1 MNNLLERFIKRNN
14 KKRGINITVATI
26 VMFLL
31 SCTGI
36 YAATIIDKNEKKNI
50 LHVGIDKNGK
60 NAYEL
65 GGSVNAID
73 GDKLIINGRLEAGN
87 NTQSLEIKSEAN
99 NITVENNGFID
110 GVTIGRDYD
119 SIKTNATFINNGII
133 TNEGNALVIYSNKA
147 NVSNYG
153 IIKAGQNESN
163 QTYNGVVLANGAT
176 TKNFNNYGIVIDGDG
191 KISSVGAS
199 NQQVTMDN
207 GITYTVKNAVDS
219 SSGTAQAIKMN
230 GNLYENYI
238 FNGIDTTISVSEG
251 ENKISNSII
260 NVVATKELED
270 SEYKNNGIEI
280 SSGAEL
286 GLGSTIV
293 NGNIAING
301 GTLTLTDANN
311 KINGNVSG
319 TTNNDTIKL
328 GYKVDSNTNYTNLNT
343 ILKDSGVDT
352 LKFSDNENIVNV
364 TEIKKSRFNGNYI
377 GGSEA
382 DTFIVDGANYT
393 IDGGAGTDTLKL
405 TKEYT
410 GAVSD
415 FSGVTNIETLQLG
428 DGSNTLDISK
438 INGKFTT
445 IKGGEFVNGGS
456 GKNTIKTSTDIGET
470 LTLVGGKGLS
480 VNNILV
486 LDNSK
491 NSIKFDGKLDTS
503 GGDWNIQVN
512 NLKGINSV
520 TLNKEN
526 LNGKAKSLELLTNIS
541 GKTDTKNFV
550 DLLNASGITYAIL
563 LNNNT
568 SNYKDNLVFN
578 GTTLNNKT
586 IFAINYNDSVTMQ
599 GKISGQYAFKPLGT
613 FTPTVKVDSSTIFE
627 QNSKVT
633 SVDYNGKESGVN
645 FQVTEG
651 ALNLGKLTYKG
662 DKLVYEGT
670 NPFVD
675 GYKYTINGNVQLG
688 FVGLTNLKSGQK
700 FNIDQRNDN
709 IKVNGSISMPSFLKY
724 QDGAFVVKSWD
735 EMNPYG
741 NSNNFLETTYNN
753 MLSKYG
759 QTGSEAITGALNTW
773 SKDALVGYIST
784 GGINQYDFTL
794 DGKTYQ
800 NTLLTGSNSN
810 ISKEFKITGSSGS
823 ITFQN
828 IATSKGLTLAT
839 TGGTVNLT
847 DGVSIGG
854 DINFGESS
862 NVNLN
867 VNAYYAGG
875 TASTIKNILGNGND
889 SNIKLTH
896 VNITGDSSNGKIDL
910 GAGTDTLTLN
920 NVGVNSITGSGK
932 NTLELN
938 QGSNVG
944 TISLS
949 KDKAAKISLMALDVD
964 SSIDNNITVNDGATV
979 GTIDLS
985 SAGNSLVTLN
995 SGKITNVKFGSGNDM
1010 LTYNGGNISSVDF
1023 GAGDNVLNVRADLDL
1038 SNTKISVA
1046 EGGTLRNTLNVGK
1059 LSSRSTSSEDSV
1071 TIGGNFS
1078 AFNEVNIQGT
1088 TKLNSNL
1095 VLSNGTS
1102 VNFNGNTVIAGLN
1115 TANGVTTTVLDGTKV
1130 IGSNGTL
1137 LLDTSSVGLNTN
1149 ISFANIEG
1157 METLAGVESNY
1168 VGYSLVKDSNGNY
1181 VVEINKDL
1189 VSGEDSDIIQ
1199 AILGTAGLPNE
1210 LTGSYEEQI
1219 KILNVLKEDT
1229 KYSTPYAYSNI
1240 VSRKTAE
1247 MVNNAVMNFDLKA
1260 DKNQWLAYGSILG
1273 SGKEIKDYYTGATGV
1288 GSNIDTD
1295 IQGAYVQA
1303 EYGYTD
1309 NTALGFVVAGNKT
1322 DSDIGKG
1329 SLKGNGAYLGAYVK
1343 HNVKENI
1350 QVIGGIAY
1358 QNNSYESDRVVGDSQ
1373 KEFRHAKDYSDNT
1386 ITGYI
1391 SGKYEYKFSDSLVLE
1406 PNTRL
1411 NITHV
1416 SQDSISENK
1425 NETLNIETN
1434 KKSFTTVS
1442 GETGVD
1448 LVKKI
1453 TTEKGTVKLKAG
1465 TSLGYLLSGADGKKV
1480 TATMGDAAFDIV
1492 TPDQDKTSVKF
1503 KVGAQYE
1510 KESGVLYNI
1519 EGSYIT
1525 SSKEKEWVVGAGIG
1539 YRF

>member
-36 YAATIIDKNEKKNI
+36 YAATIIDKNEKEYI
-50 LHVGIDKNGK
+50 LHVGENGD
-60 NAYEL
+60 NSYRW
-65 GGSVNAID
+65 GGSKYLYTID
-73 GDKLIINGRLEAGN
+73 QNKLIINGRLEAGN
-87 NTQSLEIKSEAN
+87 NTQSLEISSNAKD
-99 NITVENNGFID
+99 ITVENNGFID
-110 GVTIGRDYD
+110 GVTIGRENDQA
-119 SIKTNATFINNGII
+119 KTNATFINNGII

-176 TKNFNNYGIVIDGDG
+176 EGNFNNYGIVIDGDG

-219 SSGTAQAIKMN
+219 SSGTAQAITMN
-230 GNLYENYI
+230 GTDGNKDFDKYI
-238 FNGIDTTISVSEG
+238 LNGLDETIKVTTTGNTV
-251 ENKISNSII
+251 SNSVVNSLDNAI
-260 NVVATKELED
+260 NIT
-270 SEYKNNGIEI
+270 
-280 SSGAEL
+280 SGAEL
-286 GLGSTIV
+286 GLTSTTV

-301 GTLTLTDANN
+301 GTLILTDDKNVFNGTVKGSNN
-311 KINGNVSG
+311 ASLKV
-319 TTNNDTIKL
+319 
-328 GYKVDSNTNYTNLNT
+328 GYKVDENTDYKNINT
-343 ILKDSGVDT
+343 MLKDSGIDN
-352 LKFSDNENIVNV
+352 LKFSND
-364 TEIKKSRFNGNYI
+364 GN
-377 GGSEA
+377 
-382 DTFIVDGANYT
+382 T
-393 IDGGAGTDTLKL
+393 IDTTKISFAGKFEGGTGDDNFKVSSASAKNIKIDAKEGKNTLTL
-405 TKEYT
+405 TEAYVGKT
-410 GAVSD
+410 SD
-415 FSGVTNIETLQLG
+415 FSGISNIETLQLG
-428 DGSNTLDISK
+428 NGNNELTIEN
-438 INGKFTT
+438 INGFST
-445 IKGGEFVNGGS
+445 IKGGGYGSSGS
-456 GKNTIKTSTDIGET
+456 GSNTIKTSIDVNDT
-470 LTLVGGKGLS
+470 LTLIGGKDSS
-480 VNNILV
+480 VKNILV
-486 LDNSK
+486 LDNSNNK
-491 NSIKFDGKLDTS
+491 IEFNGKLDTS
-503 GGDWNIQVN
+503 GGNWNIQVN
-512 NLKGINSV
+512 NLKGTNSV

-526 LNGKAKSLELLTNIS
+526 LNGKATSLELLTNIS
-541 GKTDTKNFV
+541 EKTETKNLV

-563 LNNNT
+563 LNNT
-568 SNYKDNLVFN
+568 SNYKDNLVFD

-599 GKISGQYAFKPLGT
+599 GKISGQYAFRPLGT
-613 FTPTVKVDSSTIFE
+613 FTPTINLSSGTTFAE
-627 QNSKVT
+627 GSKVT
-633 SVDYNGKESGVN
+633 SVDYNGKEGGVN
-645 FQVTEG
+645 FKVTGE
-651 ALNLGKLTYKG
+651 ALNLGSLKYENGKL
-662 DKLVYEGT
+662 DYEGA

-675 GYKYTINGNVQLG
+675 GYKYTINGNIQLG

-700 FNIDQRNDN
+700 FILNQRNDN

-724 QDGAFVVKSWD
+724 QDGAFVVKTWSD
-735 EMNPYG
+735 MNPYG

-773 SKDALVGYIST
+773 SKDALVNYIT
-784 GGINQYDFTL
+784 NGGITQYDFTL

-800 NTLLTGSNSN
+800 NTLLTGDNSN
-810 ISKEFKITGSSGS
+810 ISKDFKITGSSGS

-949 KDKAAKISLMALDVD
+949 KDSTSAISLMLLDVD

-985 SAGNSLVTLN
+985 SAGNSSVTLN

-1046 EGGTLRNTLNVGK
+1046 EGGTVRNTLNVGK
-1059 LSSRSTSSEDSV
+1059 ISVRSTTVKDYLTLSGD
-1071 TIGGNFS
+1071 FS
-1078 AFNEVNIQGT
+1078 AFSNI
-1088 TKLNSNL
+1088 
-1095 VLSNGTS
+1095 
-1102 VNFNGNTVIAGLN
+1102 
-1115 TANGVTTTVLDGTKV
+1115 
-1130 IGSNGTL
+1130 
-1137 LLDTSSVGLNTN
+1137 
-1149 ISFANIEG
+1149 NIEG
-1157 METLAGVESNY
+1157 ATKLESSSKLAEGTNINLGSNTLIAGINIENGTAKTVLSGANLEAGENSK
-1168 VGYSLVKDSNGNY
+1168 LIIDTMKADSNTTISLDGITGIENVSKVDTNTIAHIIKENADGTY
-1181 VVEINKDL
+1181 SVEANKNL
-1189 VSGEDSDIIQ
+1189 ISGEGNNLANGIISSDNGEGLFGDITDKEAQ
-1199 AILGTAGLPNE
+1199 AQL
-1210 LTGSYEEQI
+1210 LTDI
-1219 KILNVLKEDT
+1219 T
-1229 KYSTPYAYSNI
+1229 KDMMYSSPYAYSSI

-1247 MVNNAVMNFDLKA
+1247 MINNAVMNFDLKA
-1260 DKNQWLAYGSILG
+1260 DKNQWLAYGSLLG
-1273 SGKEIKDYYTGATGV
+1273 SGKEIQDYYSGV
-1288 GSNIDTD
+1288 NNTTSNINTD
-1295 IQGAYVQA
+1295 IYGAYVQA

-1309 NTALGFVVAGNKT
+1309 NTALGFVVGANKS
-1322 DSDIGKG
+1322 DSDIAKSSLDGKG
-1329 SLKGNGAYLGAYVK
+1329 MYLGGYVK
-1343 HNVKENI
+1343 HNYSDNLQI
-1350 QVIGGIAY
+1350 IGGLAY
-1358 QNNSYESDRVVGDSQ
+1358 QYNSYESDRVAGNSN
-1373 KEFRHAKDYSDNT
+1373 KTLTYSEKYNDDT
-1386 ITGYI
+1386 ITGFVG
-1391 SGKYEYKFSDSLVLE
+1391 GKYEYKLSETLTLQ
-1406 PNTRL
+1406 PNAKL
-1411 NITHV
+1411 NITHIM
-1416 SQDSISENK
+1416 QDGVTESNK
-1425 NETLNIETN
+1425 EASLKTNSKNFTNIGTEI
-1434 KKSFTTVS
+1434 
-1442 GETGVD
+1442 GAD
-1448 LVKKI
+1448 LVKTINVQNGK
-1453 TTEKGTVKLKAG
+1453 VDLKVG
-1465 TSLGYLLSGADGKKV
+1465 TSLTYLITGADKE
-1480 TATMGDAAFDIV
+1480 TMGANLISDNTKFDIK
-1492 TPDQDKTSVKF
+1492 TPEQDKTNVKF

-1510 KESGVLYNI
+1510 KESGVLYNV

>member
-36 YAATIIDKNEKKNI
+36 YAATVIDKNEKEYI
-50 LHVGIDKNGK
+50 LHVGEKGDNS
-60 NAYEL
+60 YRW
-65 GGSVNAID
+65 GGSNYFYTID
-73 GDKLIINGRLEAGN
+73 QSKLIINGRLEAGN
-87 NTQSLEIKSEAN
+87 NTQSLEISSNAKDV
-99 NITVENNGFID
+99 TVENNGFID
-110 GVTIGRDYD
+110 GVTIGRDYSKLD
-119 SIKTNATFINNGII
+119 GTNATFTNNGIVS
-133 TNEGNALVIYSNKA
+133 NEGNAIVVYSKNA
-147 NVSNYG
+147 TVNNYG
-153 IIKAGQNESN
+153 IIKSGEKGVEFTNGISN
-163 QTYNGVVLANGAT
+163 GKL
-176 TKNFNNYGIVIDGDG
+176 NNQGIILDKDG
-191 KISSVGAS
+191 KILNTSTVEQKIVLDSG
-199 NQQVTMDN
+199 N
-207 GITYTVKNAVDS
+207 YTVKNAVDS
-219 SSGTAQAIKMN
+219 SGKAQAITMN
-230 GNLYENYI
+230 GTSGSNSFTNYI
-238 FNGIDTTISVSEG
+238 LNGIDTTISVSG
-251 ENKISNSII
+251 KGNNLSGSVVNSLDKAI
-260 NVVATKELED
+260 N
-270 SEYKNNGIEI
+270 IE
-280 SSGAEL
+280 SGAEL
-286 GLGSTIV
+286 GLGSTTV

-328 GYKVDSNTNYTNLNT
+328 GYQVDSNTNYTNLNT
-343 ILKDSGVDT
+343 ILKGSGVDA
-352 LKFSDNENIVNV
+352 LKFSDNENTIDTTKISFVGKF
-364 TEIKKSRFNGNYI
+364 E
-377 GGSEA
+377 GGTGA
-382 DTFIVDGANYT
+382 DTFIVNGANY
-393 IDGGAGTDTLKL
+393 IINGGEGTDILSLSTAYNSNLSNFKNI
-405 TKEYT
+405 
-410 GAVSD
+410 S
-415 FSGVTNIETLQLG
+415 NIETLQLANTTNEITI
-428 DGSNTLDISK
+428 DSNPA
-438 INGKFTT
+438 NFTT
-445 IKGGEFVNGGS
+445 IKGGTGNDSFVLTGNSGINLIGGS
-456 GKNTIKTSTDIGET
+456 GINTLKLNNSLSSINYAGVLGAEGEKWN
-470 LTLVGGKGLS
+470 LV
-480 VNNILV
+480 
-486 LDNSK
+486 
-491 NSIKFDGKLDTS
+491 
-503 GGDWNIQVN
+503 VN
-512 NLKGINSV
+512 NLTKDV
-520 TLNKEN
+520 TLTQGNIKGNIE
-526 LNGKAKSLELLTNIS
+526 SLKIDTGIKTVDETTKLVNLLTTYNIE
-541 GKTDTKNFV
+541 
-550 DLLNASGITYAIL
+550 NATF
-563 LNNNT
+563 NNNQADILIFT
-568 SNYKDNLVFN
+568 GTDVKGTRTFTINQGDTVNMSRNITGNYK
-578 GTTLNNKT
+578 
-586 IFAINYNDSVTMQ
+586 
-599 GKISGQYAFKPLGT
+599 FKPLGT
-613 FTPTVKVDSSTIFE
+613 FTPTINLSSGTTFTKDTKITSTNGINFNIEKGE
-627 QNSKVT
+627 QLT
-633 SVDYNGKESGVN
+633 
-645 FQVTEG
+645 
-651 ALNLGKLTYKG
+651 LGTLTYSDSG
-662 DKLVYEGT
+662 FTYSGS
-670 NPFVD
+670 NPFD
-675 GYKYTINGNVQLG
+675 SNTKYTINGDIKLNVT
-688 FVGLTNLKSGQK
+688 GLEKANLIAGKEIGKVTGYS
-700 FNIDQRNDN
+700 NN
-709 IKVNGSISMPSFLKY
+709 IKLNGSLSMPSFLKY
-724 QDGAFVVKSWD
+724 SNGAFVVKTWS

-759 QTGSEAITGALNTW
+759 SDNAITGALNTW
-773 SKDALVGYIST
+773 SKDALVKYINNGS
-784 GGINQYDFTL
+784 INQYDFTL

-810 ISKEFKITGSSGS
+810 ISKDFKITGSSGS

-828 IATSKGLTLAT
+828 IATSNGLTLAT

-867 VNAYYAGG
+867 VDAYYAGG

-949 KDKAAKISLMALDVD
+949 KNSTSAISLMALDVD

-985 SAGNSLVTLN
+985 SAGNSLVALN

-1023 GAGDNVLNVRADLDL
+1023 GTGDNVLNVRADLDL

-1046 EGGTLRNTLNVGK
+1046 EGGTVRNTLNVGK

-1260 DKNQWLAYGSILG
+1260 NKNQWLAYGSILG
-1273 SGKEIKDYYTGATGV
+1273 GGKEIKDYYTGATGV

-1411 NITHV
+1411 NITHIN
-1416 SQDSISENK
+1416 QDSISENK
-1425 NETLNIETN
+1425 NETLNMETN

-1453 TTEKGTVKLKAG
+1453 ATEKGTIRLKAG

-1492 TPDQDKTSVKF
+1492 TPDQDKTNVKF

-1510 KESGVLYNI
+1510 KESGVLYNV

>member
-1 MNNLLERFIKRNN
+1 M
-14 KKRGINITVATI
+14 
-26 VMFLL
+26 
-31 SCTGI
+31 
-36 YAATIIDKNEKKNI
+36 
-50 LHVGIDKNGK
+50 
-60 NAYEL
+60 

-207 GITYTVKNAVDS
+207 GITYTVKNAVNN
-219 SSGTAQAIKMN
+219 SGDMAQAQAIEMN
-230 GNLYENYI
+230 GTDGNKAFVKYI
-238 FNGIDTTISVSEG
+238 LNGLETTIEVTSKG
-251 ENKISNSII
+251 NTISNSVVNSLDKAI
-260 NVVATKELED
+260 N
-270 SEYKNNGIEI
+270 IE
-280 SSGAEL
+280 SGAEL
-286 GLGSTIV
+286 GLGSTTV

-301 GTLTLTDANN
+301 GTLTLTDTNN

-328 GYKVDSNTNYTNLNT
+328 GYQVDSNTNYTNLNT

-377 GGSEA
+377 GGSEV

-428 DGSNTLDISK
+428 DGSNTLDISN

-456 GKNTIKTSTDIGET
+456 GKNTIKTSTDIDET
-470 LTLVGGKGLS
+470 LTLVGGKDSS
-480 VNNILV
+480 VKNILV
-486 LDNSK
+486 LDNSNNNIEFK
-491 NSIKFDGKLDTS
+491 GKLDTS
-503 GGDWNIQVN
+503 GGDWNVQVN
-512 NLKGINSV
+512 NLKGTNSV
-520 TLNKEN
+520 VLNKEN
-526 LNGKAKSLELLTNIS
+526 LNGKATSLELLTNIS
-541 GKTDTKNFV
+541 EETETKNLV

-599 GKISGQYAFKPLGT
+599 KNITGQYAFKPLGT
-613 FTPTVKVDSSTIFE
+613 FTPTVKVDSSTTFE

-645 FQVTEG
+645 FKVTEG
-651 ALNLGKLTYKG
+651 ALNLGSLKYENG
-662 DKLVYEGT
+662 KLVYNGT

-675 GYKYTINGNVQLG
+675 GYKYTINGNVNLSFEG
-688 FVGLTNLKSGQK
+688 LENAGLTSGKSIALGNVNN
-700 FNIDQRNDN
+700 NIA
-709 IKVNGSISMPSFLKY
+709 ITGGSLSMPSFLKY
-724 QDGAFVVKSWD
+724 NNGAFVVKTWS

-839 TGGTVNLT
+839 TGGSVNLT

-949 KDKAAKISLMALDVD
+949 KNSTSAISLMALDVD
-964 SSIDNNITVNDGATV
+964 SSIDNNITVNDGTTV

-1071 TIGGNFS
+1071 TIDGDFS

-1199 AILGTAGLPNE
+1199 AILGAAGLPNE

-1260 DKNQWLAYGSILG
+1260 NKNQWLAYGSILG
-1273 SGKEIKDYYTGATGV
+1273 GGKEIKDYYTGATGV

-1492 TPDQDKTSVKF
+1492 TPDQDKTNVKF

>member
-36 YAATIIDKNEKKNI
+36 YAATEINGNLKGEDYTLHLENVNGVNKYFWTEGKYKYDEKQIDTDNK
-50 LHVGIDKNGK
+50 V
-60 NAYEL
+60 
-65 GGSVNAID
+65 
-73 GDKLIINGRLEAGN
+73 IINGNLTSKHSHTLRIDDTIQNL
-87 NTQSLEIKSEAN
+87 
-99 NITVENNGFID
+99 TVENNGNIE
-110 GVTIGRDYD
+110 GVTIGGNTNQEQT
-119 SIKTNATFINNGII
+119 TNAILNNNGVI
-133 TNEGNALVIYSNKA
+133 TNNDGNAVIVYSKDAKVN
-147 NVSNYG
+147 NYG
-153 IIKAGQNESN
+153 IIKGGEKGIQIAAGNEGTILNN
-163 QTYNGVVLANGAT
+163 Q
-176 TKNFNNYGIVIDGDG
+176 GIIIDGTG
-191 KISSVGAS
+191 KILSAGTD
-199 NQQVTMDN
+199 NQQVTMAD
-207 GITYTVKNAVDS
+207 GSSYTVKNAV
-219 SSGTAQAIKMN
+219 SGTTAQAITMN
-230 GNLYENYI
+230 GISGSNSFTNYI
-238 FNGIDTTISVSEG
+238 LNGIDTTISVSKGESGG

-260 NVVATKELED
+260 NVVATKMPGASD
-270 SEYKNNGIEI
+270 YKNNGIEI
-280 SSGAEL
+280 LNGAALKLE
-286 GLGSTIV
+286 STTV

-311 KINGNVSG
+311 KINGTIQGNGNS
-319 TTNNDTIKL
+319 DTIGL
-328 GYKVDSNTNYTNLNT
+328 GYAITDTDSTSLKGIVNSTIENLQLSNSSNT
-343 ILKDSGVDT
+343 I
-352 LKFSDNENIVNV
+352 NV
-364 TEIKKSRFNGNYI
+364 TKVKELGFNGKYI
-377 GGSEA
+377 GGTGA

-405 TKEYT
+405 TKGYK
-410 GAVSD
+410 GSVSD

-428 DGSNTLDISK
+428 DGSNTLDISN

-445 IKGGEFVNGGS
+445 IKGGATESNKFITTKSIAEGA
-456 GKNTIKTSTDIGET
+456 
-470 LTLVGGKGLS
+470 LTLISGADSTLYL
-480 VNNILV
+480 NNT
-486 LDNSK
+486 K
-491 NSIKFDGKLDTS
+491 NGIDFKGKLE
-503 GGDWNIQVN
+503 GKDWNIQIN
-512 NLKGINSV
+512 NLSTDKSI
-520 TLNKEN
+520 TLSN
-526 LNGKAKSLELLTNIS
+526 LNGVAKTLSVDTAVAGETETN
-541 GKTDTKNFV
+541 NLV
-550 DLLNASGITYAIL
+550 NLLNSSGITYAAL
-563 LNNNT
+563 VNGGSQN
-568 SNYKDNLVFN
+568 DNLLFKN
-578 GTTLNNKT
+578 TTLNSKST
-586 IFAINYNDSVTMQ
+586 FSINQYDSVTMQ
-599 GKISGQYAFKPLGT
+599 ENITGQYAFRPLGT
-613 FTPTVKVDSSTIFE
+613 FTPTVKVDSTTKFGE
-627 QNSKVT
+627 NTKVT
-633 SVDYNGKESGVN
+633 SVDYEGKESGVN

-675 GYKYTINGNVQLG
+675 GYKYTINGNIQLG
-688 FVGLTNLKSGQK
+688 FVGLTNLESGQK
-700 FNIDQRNDN
+700 FILNQRNDN

-724 QDGAFVVKSWD
+724 QDGAFVVKSWN

-741 NSNNFLETTYNN
+741 NSNNFLETTYND

-773 SKDALVGYIST
+773 SKDALVNYIST
-784 GGINQYDFTL
+784 GGITQYDFTL

-800 NTLLTGSNSN
+800 NTLLTGDNSN

-828 IATSKGLTLAT
+828 IATSDSLTLAT

-1046 EGGTLRNTLNVGK
+1046 EGGTVRNTLNVGK
-1059 LSSRSTSSEDSV
+1059 ISVRSTTVKDYLTLSGD
-1071 TIGGNFS
+1071 FS
-1078 AFNEVNIQGT
+1078 AFSNI
-1088 TKLNSNL
+1088 
-1095 VLSNGTS
+1095 
-1102 VNFNGNTVIAGLN
+1102 
-1115 TANGVTTTVLDGTKV
+1115 
-1130 IGSNGTL
+1130 
-1137 LLDTSSVGLNTN
+1137 
-1149 ISFANIEG
+1149 NIEG
-1157 METLAGVESNY
+1157 ATKLESSSKLAEGTNINLGSNTLIAGINIENGTAKTVLSGANLEAGENSK
-1168 VGYSLVKDSNGNY
+1168 LIIDTMKADSNTTISLDGITGIENVSKVDTNTIAHIIKENADGTY
-1181 VVEINKDL
+1181 SVEANKNL
-1189 VSGEDSDIIQ
+1189 ISGEGNNLANGIISSDNGEGLFGDITDKEAQ
-1199 AILGTAGLPNE
+1199 AQL
-1210 LTGSYEEQI
+1210 LTDI
-1219 KILNVLKEDT
+1219 T
-1229 KYSTPYAYSNI
+1229 KDMMYSSPYAYSSI

-1247 MVNNAVMNFDLKA
+1247 MINNAVMNFDLKA
-1260 DKNQWLAYGSILG
+1260 DKNQWLAYGSLLG
-1273 SGKEIKDYYTGATGV
+1273 SGKEIQDYYSGV
-1288 GSNIDTD
+1288 NNTTSNINTD
-1295 IQGAYVQA
+1295 IYGAYVQA

-1309 NTALGFVVAGNKT
+1309 NTALGFVVGANKS
-1322 DSDIGKG
+1322 DSDIAKSSLDGKG
-1329 SLKGNGAYLGAYVK
+1329 MYLGGYVK
-1343 HNVKENI
+1343 HNYSDNLQI
-1350 QVIGGIAY
+1350 IGGLAY
-1358 QNNSYESDRVVGDSQ
+1358 QYNSYESDRVAGNSN
-1373 KEFRHAKDYSDNT
+1373 KTLTYSEKYNDDT
-1386 ITGYI
+1386 ITGFVG
-1391 SGKYEYKFSDSLVLE
+1391 GKYEYKLSETLTLQ
-1406 PNTRL
+1406 PNAKL
-1411 NITHV
+1411 NITHIM
-1416 SQDSISENK
+1416 QDGVTESNK
-1425 NETLNIETN
+1425 EASLKANSKNFTNIGTEI
-1434 KKSFTTVS
+1434 
-1442 GETGVD
+1442 GAD
-1448 LVKKI
+1448 LVKTINVQNGK
-1453 TTEKGTVKLKAG
+1453 VDLKVG
-1465 TSLGYLLSGADGKKV
+1465 TSLTYLITGADKE
-1480 TATMGDAAFDIV
+1480 TMRANLISDNTKFDIK
-1492 TPDQDKTSVKF
+1492 TPEQDKTNVKF

>member
-50 LHVGIDKNGK
+50 LHVGANGANTYKWGNNGTYYNID
-60 NAYEL
+60 
-65 GGSVNAID
+65 SSD
-73 GDKLIINGRLEAGN
+73 SKLIINGKLEAGN

-176 TKNFNNYGIVIDGDG
+176 TQNFNNYGIVIDGDG
-191 KISSVGAS
+191 KISNVGAS

-219 SSGTAQAIKMN
+219 SSGTAQVITMN
-230 GNLYENYI
+230 GTDGNKAFDKYI
-238 FNGIDTTISVSEG
+238 LNGLEETIKVTTTGNTV
-251 ENKISNSII
+251 SNSVVNSLDNAI
-260 NVVATKELED
+260 N
-270 SEYKNNGIEI
+270 IE
-280 SSGAEL
+280 SGAEL
-286 GLGSTIV
+286 GLGSTTV

-301 GTLTLTDANN
+301 GTLTLTDTNN

-319 TTNNDTIKL
+319 TTDNDTIKL
-328 GYKVDSNTNYTNLNT
+328 GYQVDSNTNYTNLNT

-428 DGSNTLDISK
+428 DGSNTLDISN

-456 GKNTIKTSTDIGET
+456 GKNTIKTSTDIDET
-470 LTLVGGKGLS
+470 LTLVGGKDSS
-480 VNNILV
+480 VKNILV
-486 LDNSK
+486 LDNSNNNIEFK
-491 NSIKFDGKLDTS
+491 GKLDTS
-503 GGDWNIQVN
+503 GGDWRIQVN
-512 NLKGINSV
+512 NLKGTNSV
-520 TLNKEN
+520 ALNKEN
-526 LNGKAKSLELLTNIS
+526 LNGKATSLELLTNIS
-541 GKTDTKNFV
+541 EETETKNLV

-599 GKISGQYAFKPLGT
+599 KNITGQYAFKPLGT
-613 FTPTVKVDSSTIFE
+613 FTPTVKVDSSTTFG

-645 FQVTEG
+645 FQVTRG
-651 ALNLGKLTYKG
+651 ALNLGSLKYENG
-662 DKLVYEGT
+662 KLVYNGT

-875 TASTIKNILGNGND
+875 TASTIKNIIGNGND

-979 GTIDLS
+979 GTINLS

-1059 LSSRSTSSEDSV
+1059 LSSRSTTTNDSV
-1071 TIGGNFS
+1071 TIDGDFS

-1095 VLSNGTS
+1095 ILAKDTS

-1199 AILGTAGLPNE
+1199 AILGAAGLPNE

-1240 VSRKTAE
+1240 VSRKTVE

-1260 DKNQWLAYGSILG
+1260 NKNQWLAYGSILG
-1273 SGKEIKDYYTGATGV
+1273 GGKEIKDYYTGATGV

-1406 PNTRL
+1406 PNIRL

-1492 TPDQDKTSVKF
+1492 TPDQDKTNVKF

>member
-36 YAATIIDKNEKKNI
+36 YAATIIDKNEKENI
-50 LHVGIDKNGK
+50 LYVGANGANTYKWGNNGIYYNID
-60 NAYEL
+60 
-65 GGSVNAID
+65 SSD
-73 GDKLIINGRLEAGN
+73 SKLIINGRLEAGN
-87 NTQSLEIKSEAN
+87 NTQSLEISSNAKDV
-99 NITVENNGFID
+99 TVENNGFID
-110 GVTIGRDYD
+110 GVTVGRDYD
-119 SIKTNATFINNGII
+119 SIKTNAKFINNGII
-133 TNEGNALVIYSNKA
+133 TNEGNALVIYSNQA

-153 IIKAGQNESN
+153 IIKAGKNEGT

-176 TKNFNNYGIVIDGDG
+176 TQNFNNYGIVIDGDG

-219 SSGTAQAIKMN
+219 SSGTAQVITMN
-230 GNLYENYI
+230 GTDGNKAFDKYI
-238 FNGIDTTISVSEG
+238 LNGLDETIKVTTTG
-251 ENKISNSII
+251 NTISNSVVNSLDKAI
-260 NVVATKELED
+260 N
-270 SEYKNNGIEI
+270 IE
-280 SSGAEL
+280 SGAEL
-286 GLGSTIV
+286 GLGSTTV

-301 GTLTLTDANN
+301 GTLTLTDINN

-319 TTNNDTIKL
+319 TTDNDIIKL
-328 GYKVDSNTNYTNLNT
+328 GYQVDSNTNYTNLNT
-343 ILKDSGVDT
+343 ILKGSGVDT
-352 LKFSDNENIVNV
+352 LKFSDN
-364 TEIKKSRFNGNYI
+364 GNTIDTTKISVVGKFEGGI
-377 GGSEA
+377 GA
-382 DTFIVDGANYT
+382 DTFIVNGANYT
-393 IDGGAGTDTLKL
+393 IDGGDGEDTLSLSTAYNSNLSNFKNI
-405 TKEYT
+405 
-410 GAVSD
+410 S
-415 FSGVTNIETLQLG
+415 NIETLQLANTTNEITI
-428 DGSNTLDISK
+428 DSNPA
-438 INGKFTT
+438 NFTT
-445 IKGGEFVNGGS
+445 IKGGTGNDSFVLTGNSGINLIGGS
-456 GKNTIKTSTDIGET
+456 GINTLK
-470 LTLVGGKGLS
+470 L
-480 VNNILV
+480 NNSL
-486 LDNSK
+486 
-491 NSIKFDGKLDTS
+491 NSINYAGVLGAEGEK
-503 GGDWNIQVN
+503 WNLVVN
-512 NLKGINSV
+512 NLTKDV
-520 TLNKEN
+520 TLTQGNIKGNIE
-526 LNGKAKSLELLTNIS
+526 SLKIDTGIKTADETTKLVSLLTTYNIE
-541 GKTDTKNFV
+541 
-550 DLLNASGITYAIL
+550 NATF
-563 LNNNT
+563 NNNQADILT
-568 SNYKDNLVFN
+568 FT
-578 GTTLNNKT
+578 GTDVKGTRTFT
-586 IFAINYNDSVTMQ
+586 INQGDTVNMSGDITGNYN
-599 GKISGQYAFKPLGT
+599 FKTVGT
-613 FTPTVKVDSSTIFE
+613 FTPTINLSSGTTFIEGTKITATTGINF
-627 QNSKVT
+627 NIG
-633 SVDYNGKESGVN
+633 NGK
-645 FQVTEG
+645 QLT
-651 ALNLGKLTYKG
+651 LGTLTYSNNAFTYSGSNPFDSNTRYTITGNIKLNVSGITG
-662 DKLVYEGT
+662 DKLVA
-670 NPFVD
+670 
-675 GYKYTINGNVQLG
+675 GNNLG
-688 FVGLTNLKSGQK
+688 QVTDSTYNNNITVKG
-700 FNIDQRNDN
+700 NID
-709 IKVNGSISMPSFLKY
+709 IPVFLKY
-724 QDGAFVVKSWD
+724 SNGSFFVKSWGEID
-735 EMNPYG
+735 SSEG
-741 NSNNFLETTYNN
+741 SAFLEGTYNN
-753 MLSKYG
+753 MLKQYS
-759 QTGSEAITGALNTW
+759 SNEAIKAALNNW
-773 SKDALVGYIST
+773 SKDGIISYIKGSEIT
-784 GGINQYDFTL
+784 DYTFNLNGQ
-794 DGKTYQ
+794 TYK
-800 NTLLTGSNSN
+800 NTLIANNGL
-810 ISKEFKITGSSGS
+810 SKEFKLEGTTGGS
-823 ITFQN
+823 ITFRD
-828 IATSKGLTLAT
+828 IATSNNLTL
-839 TGGTVNLT
+839 NLT
-847 DGVSIGG
+847 GTNQSNILLDENVNIGG
-854 DINFGESS
+854 DINFGNSE
-862 NVNLN
+862 NVNLTI
-867 VNAYYAGG
+867 NAR
-875 TASTIKNILGNGND
+875 STSSTVENILGNDKN

-896 VNITGDSSNGKIDL
+896 VQIVGNNSNDGKIDL

-949 KDKAAKISLMALDVD
+949 KNSTSAISLMALDVD

-1199 AILGTAGLPNE
+1199 AILGAAGLPNE

-1229 KYSTPYAYSNI
+1229 KYSTAYAYSNI

-1273 SGKEIKDYYTGATGV
+1273 SGKEIKDYYIGATGV

-1453 TTEKGTVKLKAG
+1453 ATEKGTIKLKTG

-1480 TATMGDAAFDIV
+1480 TATMGDTAFNIA
-1492 TPDQDKTSVKF
+1492 TPDQDKTNVKF

-1510 KESGVLYNI
+1510 KESGVLYNV

>member
-36 YAATIIDKNEKKNI
+36 YAATVIDKNEKDNI

-87 NTQSLEIKSEAN
+87 NTQSLEISSNAKDV
-99 NITVENNGFID
+99 TVENNGFID

-219 SSGTAQAIKMN
+219 SSGTAQVITMN
-230 GNLYENYI
+230 GTDGNKAFDKYI
-238 FNGIDTTISVSEG
+238 LNGLNETIKVTTTGNTV
-251 ENKISNSII
+251 SNSVVNSLDNAI
-260 NVVATKELED
+260 NIT
-270 SEYKNNGIEI
+270 
-280 SSGAEL
+280 SGAEL
-286 GLGSTIV
+286 GLTSTTV

-301 GTLTLTDANN
+301 GTLILTDDKNVFNGTVKGSNN
-311 KINGNVSG
+311 ASLKV
-319 TTNNDTIKL
+319 

-343 ILKDSGVDT
+343 ILKGSGVDA
-352 LKFSDNENIVNV
+352 LKFSDNGNIID
-364 TEIKKSRFNGNYI
+364 TTQISFAGKFE
-377 GGSEA
+377 GGAGA

-393 IDGGAGTDTLKL
+393 INGGDGEDTLSLSTAYNSNLSNFKNI
-405 TKEYT
+405 
-410 GAVSD
+410 S
-415 FSGVTNIETLQLG
+415 NIETLQLANTTNEITI
-428 DGSNTLDISK
+428 DSNPA
-438 INGKFTT
+438 NFTT
-445 IKGGEFVNGGS
+445 IKGGTGNDSFVLTGNSGINLIGGS
-456 GKNTIKTSTDIGET
+456 GTNTLK
-470 LTLVGGKGLS
+470 L
-480 VNNILV
+480 NNSL
-486 LDNSK
+486 
-491 NSIKFDGKLDTS
+491 NSINYAGVLGAEGEK
-503 GGDWNIQVN
+503 WNLVVN
-512 NLKGINSV
+512 NLTKDV
-520 TLNKEN
+520 TLTQGNIKGNIEN
-526 LNGKAKSLELLTNIS
+526 LKIDTGIKTPDETTKLVSLLTTYNIE
-541 GKTDTKNFV
+541 
-550 DLLNASGITYAIL
+550 NATF
-563 LNNNT
+563 NNNQADILT
-568 SNYKDNLVFN
+568 FTGTDVKGTRTFTINQGDTVNMSRNITGNYK
-578 GTTLNNKT
+578 
-586 IFAINYNDSVTMQ
+586 
-599 GKISGQYAFKPLGT
+599 FKPLGT
-613 FTPTVKVDSSTIFE
+613 FTPTVKVDSTTKFGE
-627 QNSKVT
+627 NTKVT
-633 SVDYNGKESGVN
+633 SVDYEGKESGVN

-651 ALNLGKLTYKG
+651 ALNLGKLTYKE

-688 FVGLTNLKSGQK
+688 FEGLTDLKP
-700 FNIDQRNDN
+700 DQELTLDKRNDN
-709 IKVNGSISMPSFLKY
+709 IKVNGSITIPSFLKY
-724 QDGAFVVKSWD
+724 QGGAFVVKSWN

-753 MLSKYG
+753 MLSNYG
-759 QTGSEAITGALNTW
+759 KNEAITGALNTW
-773 SKDALVGYIST
+773 SKDALVNYITT
-784 GGINQYDFTL
+784 GGINQYDFTLTL

-800 NTLLTGSNSN
+800 NTLLTGDNSN
-810 ISKEFKITGSSGS
+810 ISKKFKITGSSGS

-828 IATSKGLTLAT
+828 IATSDSLTLAT

-854 DINFGESS
+854 DINFGDSS

-875 TASTIKNILGNGND
+875 VASTIKNIKGNDND
-889 SNIKLTH
+889 SNISLTH
-896 VNITGDSSNGKIDL
+896 VNIIGNNSNDGKIDL

-949 KDKAAKISLMALDVD
+949 KNSTSAISLMALDVD

-1181 VVEINKDL
+1181 VVEINKSL
-1189 VSGEDSDIIQ
+1189 ATGEDGDIIQ
-1199 AILGTAGLPNE
+1199 SILSTDGVANE
-1210 LTGSYEEQI
+1210 FADMTQEEQI
-1219 KILNVLKEDT
+1219 KTFKDIANDISS
-1229 KYSTPYAYSNI
+1229 STPYAYSNI

-1322 DSDIGKG
+1322 DSDIGKS

-1343 HNVKENI
+1343 HNYSENLQI
-1350 QVIGGIAY
+1350 IGGIAY
-1358 QNNSYESDRVVGDSQ
+1358 QNNSYESDRVAGNSS
-1373 KEFRHAKDYSDNT
+1373 KSYTYSKDYSDNT
-1386 ITGYI
+1386 ITGFI
-1391 SGKYEYKFSDSLVLE
+1391 GGKYEYKLSDSLVLE

-1411 NITHV
+1411 NITHIN
-1416 SQDSISENK
+1416 QDKISENK
-1425 NETLNIETN
+1425 SQMFSMEV
-1434 KKSFTTVS
+1434 KKESFTTVS

-1453 TTEKGTVKLKAG
+1453 STEKGNVKFKIG
-1465 TSLGYLLSGADGKKV
+1465 TSLGYILDGADGKKISGTYEIDV
-1480 TATMGDAAFDIV
+1480 
-1492 TPDQDKTSVKF
+1492 PNQDKTNVKF

-1510 KESGVLYNI
+1510 KESGVLYNV

>member
-73 GDKLIINGRLEAGN
+73 RDKLIINGKLDASN
-87 NTQSLEIKSEAN
+87 QSQSLEISSKAKD
-99 NITVENNGFID
+99 ITVENNGFID

-119 SIKTNATFINNGII
+119 SIKTNAIFINNGII

-163 QTYNGVVLANGAT
+163 QTYNGVVLANEAT
-176 TKNFNNYGIVIDGDG
+176 EGNFNNYGIVIDGDG

-207 GITYTVKNAVDS
+207 GITYTVKNAVNN
-219 SSGTAQAIKMN
+219 SGDMAQAQAIEMN
-230 GNLYENYI
+230 GTDGNKAFVKYI
-238 FNGIDTTISVSEG
+238 LNGLETTIEVTSKG
-251 ENKISNSII
+251 NTISNSVVNSLDKAI
-260 NVVATKELED
+260 NIK
-270 SEYKNNGIEI
+270 
-280 SSGAEL
+280 SGAEL
-286 GLGSTIV
+286 GLGSTTV

-301 GTLTLTDANN
+301 GTLTLTDTNN

-328 GYKVDSNTNYTNLNT
+328 GYQVDSNTNYTNLNT
-343 ILKDSGVDT
+343 ILKGSGVDA
-352 LKFSDNENIVNV
+352 LKFSDNENTIDTTKISFVGKF
-364 TEIKKSRFNGNYI
+364 E
-377 GGSEA
+377 GGTGA
-382 DTFIVDGANYT
+382 DTFIVNGANYT
-393 IDGGAGTDTLKL
+393 INGGDGEDTLSLSTAYNSNLSNFKNI
-405 TKEYT
+405 
-410 GAVSD
+410 S
-415 FSGVTNIETLQLG
+415 NIETLQLANTTNEITI
-428 DGSNTLDISK
+428 DSNPA
-438 INGKFTT
+438 NFTT
-445 IKGGEFVNGGS
+445 IKGGTGNDSFVLTGNSGINLIGGS
-456 GKNTIKTSTDIGET
+456 GINTLKLNNSLSSINYAGVLGAEGEKWN
-470 LTLVGGKGLS
+470 LV
-480 VNNILV
+480 
-486 LDNSK
+486 
-491 NSIKFDGKLDTS
+491 
-503 GGDWNIQVN
+503 VN
-512 NLKGINSV
+512 NLTKDV
-520 TLNKEN
+520 TLTQGNIKGNIE
-526 LNGKAKSLELLTNIS
+526 SLKIDTGIKTVDETTKLVNLLTTYNIE
-541 GKTDTKNFV
+541 
-550 DLLNASGITYAIL
+550 NATF
-563 LNNNT
+563 NNNQADILIFT
-568 SNYKDNLVFN
+568 
-578 GTTLNNKT
+578 GTDVKGTRTFT
-586 IFAINYNDSVTMQ
+586 INQGDTVNMSGNITGNYN
-599 GKISGQYAFKPLGT
+599 FKTLGT
-613 FTPTVKVDSSTIFE
+613 FTPTINLSSETTFKDTKI
-627 QNSKVT
+627 T
-633 SVDYNGKESGVN
+633 STNGINFNIENGK
-645 FQVTEG
+645 QLT
-651 ALNLGKLTYKG
+651 LGTLTYSDSG
-662 DKLVYEGT
+662 FTYSGS
-670 NPFVD
+670 NPFD
-675 GYKYTINGNVQLG
+675 SNTKYTINGDIKLNVT
-688 FVGLTNLKSGQK
+688 GLEKANLIAGKEIGKVTGYS
-700 FNIDQRNDN
+700 NN
-709 IKVNGSISMPSFLKY
+709 IKLNGSLSMPSFLKY
-724 QDGAFVVKSWD
+724 NNGAFVVKTWS

-753 MLSKYG
+753 MLSDYG
-759 QTGSEAITGALNTW
+759 KNEAIKGALDKW
-773 SKDALVGYIST
+773 SKDALVSYIT
-784 GGINQYDFTL
+784 NGGITQYDFSL

-800 NTLLTGSNSN
+800 NTLLTGDNSD

-828 IATSKGLTLAT
+828 IATSDSLTLDT
-839 TGGTVNLT
+839 TDGTINLT

-854 DINFGESS
+854 DINFGDSS

-875 TASTIKNILGNGND
+875 VASTIKNIIGNGND

-949 KDKAAKISLMALDVD
+949 KDEAAKISLMALDVD

-1071 TIGGNFS
+1071 TIDGDFS

-1199 AILGTAGLPNE
+1199 AILGAAGLPNE

-1260 DKNQWLAYGSILG
+1260 NKNQWLAYGSILG
-1273 SGKEIKDYYTGATGV
+1273 GGKEIKDYYTGATGV

-1373 KEFRHAKDYSDNT
+1373 KEFRHAKDYSDNA

-1453 TTEKGTVKLKAG
+1453 ATEKGTIKLKAG

-1492 TPDQDKTSVKF
+1492 TPDQDKTNVKF

-1525 SSKEKEWVVGAGIG
+1525 SSKEKEWIVGAGIG

>member
-36 YAATIIDKNEKKNI
+36 YAATIIDKNEKENI
-50 LHVGIDKNGK
+50 LYVGANGANTYKWGNNGIYYNID
-60 NAYEL
+60 
-65 GGSVNAID
+65 SSD
-73 GDKLIINGRLEAGN
+73 SKLIINGRLEAGN
-87 NTQSLEIKSEAN
+87 NTQSLEISSNAKDV
-99 NITVENNGFID
+99 TVENNGFID
-110 GVTIGRDYD
+110 GVTVGRDYD
-119 SIKTNATFINNGII
+119 SIKTNAKFINNGII
-133 TNEGNALVIYSNKA
+133 TNEGNALVIYSNQA

-153 IIKAGQNESN
+153 IIKAGKNEGT

-176 TKNFNNYGIVIDGDG
+176 TQNFNNYGIVIDGDG

-219 SSGTAQAIKMN
+219 SSGTAQVITMN
-230 GNLYENYI
+230 GTDGNKAFDKYI
-238 FNGIDTTISVSEG
+238 LNGLDETIKVTTTG
-251 ENKISNSII
+251 NTISNSVVNSLDKAI
-260 NVVATKELED
+260 N
-270 SEYKNNGIEI
+270 IE
-280 SSGAEL
+280 SGAEL
-286 GLGSTIV
+286 GLGSTTV

-301 GTLTLTDANN
+301 GTLTLTDINN

-319 TTNNDTIKL
+319 TTDNDIIKL
-328 GYKVDSNTNYTNLNT
+328 GYQVDSNTNYTNLNT
-343 ILKDSGVDT
+343 ILKGSGVDT
-352 LKFSDNENIVNV
+352 LKFSDN
-364 TEIKKSRFNGNYI
+364 GNTIDTTKISVVVKFEGGI
-377 GGSEA
+377 GA
-382 DTFIVDGANYT
+382 DTFIVNGANYT
-393 IDGGAGTDTLKL
+393 IDGGDGEDTLSLSTAYNSNLSNFKNI
-405 TKEYT
+405 
-410 GAVSD
+410 S
-415 FSGVTNIETLQLG
+415 NIETLQLANTTNEITI
-428 DGSNTLDISK
+428 DSNPA
-438 INGKFTT
+438 NFTT
-445 IKGGEFVNGGS
+445 IKGGTGNDSFVLTGNSGINLIGGS
-456 GKNTIKTSTDIGET
+456 GINTLK
-470 LTLVGGKGLS
+470 L
-480 VNNILV
+480 NNSL
-486 LDNSK
+486 
-491 NSIKFDGKLDTS
+491 NSINYAGVLGAEGEK
-503 GGDWNIQVN
+503 WNLVVN
-512 NLKGINSV
+512 NLTKDV
-520 TLNKEN
+520 TLTQGNIKGNIE
-526 LNGKAKSLELLTNIS
+526 SLKIDTGIKTVDETTKLVSLLTTYNIE
-541 GKTDTKNFV
+541 
-550 DLLNASGITYAIL
+550 NATF
-563 LNNNT
+563 NNNQADILT
-568 SNYKDNLVFN
+568 FT
-578 GTTLNNKT
+578 GTDVKGTRTFT
-586 IFAINYNDSVTMQ
+586 INQGDTVNMSGNITGNYN
-599 GKISGQYAFKPLGT
+599 FKTVGT
-613 FTPTVKVDSSTIFE
+613 FTPTINLSSGTTFTEGTKI
-627 QNSKVT
+627 T
-633 SVDYNGKESGVN
+633 STNGIKLNIENGK
-645 FQVTEG
+645 QLT
-651 ALNLGKLTYKG
+651 LGTLTYSNNGFTYSGSNPFDSNTRYTITGNIKLNVDGITG
-662 DKLVYEGT
+662 DKLVA
-670 NPFVD
+670 
-675 GYKYTINGNVQLG
+675 GNNLG
-688 FVGLTNLKSGQK
+688 QVTDSTYNNNITVKG
-700 FNIDQRNDN
+700 NID
-709 IKVNGSISMPSFLKY
+709 IPVFLKY
-724 QDGAFVVKSWD
+724 SNGSFFVKSWGEID
-735 EMNPYG
+735 SSEG
-741 NSNNFLETTYNN
+741 SAFLEGTYNN
-753 MLSKYG
+753 MLKQYS
-759 QTGSEAITGALNTW
+759 SNEAIKAALNNW
-773 SKDALVGYIST
+773 SKDGIISYIKGSEIT
-784 GGINQYDFTL
+784 DYTFNLNGQ
-794 DGKTYQ
+794 TYK
-800 NTLLTGSNSN
+800 NTLIANNGL
-810 ISKEFKITGSSGS
+810 SKEFKLEGTTGGS
-823 ITFQN
+823 ITFRD
-828 IATSKGLTLAT
+828 IATSNNLTL
-839 TGGTVNLT
+839 NLT
-847 DGVSIGG
+847 GTNQSNILLDENVNIGG
-854 DINFGESS
+854 DINFGNSE
-862 NVNLN
+862 NVNLTI
-867 VNAYYAGG
+867 NAR
-875 TASTIKNILGNGND
+875 STSSTVENILGNDKN

-896 VNITGDSSNGKIDL
+896 VQIVGNNSNDGKIDL

-949 KDKAAKISLMALDVD
+949 KNSTSAISLMALDVD

-1199 AILGTAGLPNE
+1199 AILGAAGLPNE

-1229 KYSTPYAYSNI
+1229 KYSTAYAYSNI

-1273 SGKEIKDYYTGATGV
+1273 SGKEIKDYYIGATGV

-1453 TTEKGTVKLKAG
+1453 TTEKGTIKLKTG

-1480 TATMGDAAFDIV
+1480 TATMGDTAFNIA
-1492 TPDQDKTSVKF
+1492 TPDQDKTNVKF

-1510 KESGVLYNI
+1510 KESGVLYNVD
-1519 EGSYIT
+1519 GSYIT

>member
-1 MNNLLERFIKRNN
+1 
-14 KKRGINITVATI
+14 
-26 VMFLL
+26 
-31 SCTGI
+31 
-36 YAATIIDKNEKKNI
+36 
-50 LHVGIDKNGK
+50 
-60 NAYEL
+60 
-65 GGSVNAID
+65 
-73 GDKLIINGRLEAGN
+73 
-87 NTQSLEIKSEAN
+87 
-99 NITVENNGFID
+99 
-110 GVTIGRDYD
+110 
-119 SIKTNATFINNGII
+119 
-133 TNEGNALVIYSNKA
+133 
-147 NVSNYG
+147 
-153 IIKAGQNESN
+153 
-163 QTYNGVVLANGAT
+163 
-176 TKNFNNYGIVIDGDG
+176 
-191 KISSVGAS
+191 
-199 NQQVTMDN
+199 
-207 GITYTVKNAVDS
+207 
-219 SSGTAQAIKMN
+219 
-230 GNLYENYI
+230 
-238 FNGIDTTISVSEG
+238 
-251 ENKISNSII
+251 
-260 NVVATKELED
+260 
-270 SEYKNNGIEI
+270 
-280 SSGAEL
+280 
-286 GLGSTIV
+286 
-293 NGNIAING
+293 
-301 GTLTLTDANN
+301 
-311 KINGNVSG
+311 
-319 TTNNDTIKL
+319 
-328 GYKVDSNTNYTNLNT
+328 
-343 ILKDSGVDT
+343 
-352 LKFSDNENIVNV
+352 
-364 TEIKKSRFNGNYI
+364 
-377 GGSEA
+377 
-382 DTFIVDGANYT
+382 
-393 IDGGAGTDTLKL
+393 
-405 TKEYT
+405 
-410 GAVSD
+410 
-415 FSGVTNIETLQLG
+415 
-428 DGSNTLDISK
+428 
-438 INGKFTT
+438 
-445 IKGGEFVNGGS
+445 
-456 GKNTIKTSTDIGET
+456 
-470 LTLVGGKGLS
+470 
-480 VNNILV
+480 
-486 LDNSK
+486 
-491 NSIKFDGKLDTS
+491 
-503 GGDWNIQVN
+503 
-512 NLKGINSV
+512 
-520 TLNKEN
+520 
-526 LNGKAKSLELLTNIS
+526 
-541 GKTDTKNFV
+541 
-550 DLLNASGITYAIL
+550 
-563 LNNNT
+563 
-568 SNYKDNLVFN
+568 
-578 GTTLNNKT
+578 
-586 IFAINYNDSVTMQ
+586 
-599 GKISGQYAFKPLGT
+599 
-613 FTPTVKVDSSTIFE
+613 
-627 QNSKVT
+627 
-633 SVDYNGKESGVN
+633 
-645 FQVTEG
+645 
-651 ALNLGKLTYKG
+651 
-662 DKLVYEGT
+662 
-670 NPFVD
+670 
-675 GYKYTINGNVQLG
+675 
-688 FVGLTNLKSGQK
+688 
-700 FNIDQRNDN
+700 
-709 IKVNGSISMPSFLKY
+709 
-724 QDGAFVVKSWD
+724 
-735 EMNPYG
+735 
-741 NSNNFLETTYNN
+741 TYNN

-773 SKDALVGYIST
+773 SKDALVNYINNGS
-784 GGINQYDFTL
+784 IDQYDFTL

-810 ISKEFKITGSSGS
+810 ISKDFKITGSSGS

-828 IATSKGLTLAT
+828 IATSKGLTLET

-854 DINFGESS
+854 DINFGDSS

-875 TASTIKNILGNGND
+875 VASTIKNIKGNDND
-889 SNIKLTH
+889 SNISLTH
-896 VNITGDSSNGKIDL
+896 VNIIGNNSNDGKIEL

-949 KDKAAKISLMALDVD
+949 KNSTSAISLMALDVD

-1199 AILGTAGLPNE
+1199 AILGAAGLPNE

-1229 KYSTPYAYSNI
+1229 KYSTAYAYSNI

-1453 TTEKGTVKLKAG
+1453 ATEKGTIKLKTG

-1480 TATMGDAAFDIV
+1480 TATMGDTAFNIA
-1492 TPDQDKTSVKF
+1492 TPEQDKTNVKF

-1510 KESGVLYNI
+1510 KESGVLYNV

>member
-36 YAATIIDKNEKKNI
+36 YAATIIDKNEKDNI

-87 NTQSLEIKSEAN
+87 NTQSLEISSNAKDV
-99 NITVENNGFID
+99 TVENNGFID

-153 IIKAGQNESN
+153 IIKAGQNEKD

-176 TKNFNNYGIVIDGDG
+176 TQNFNNYGIVIDGDG

-219 SSGTAQAIKMN
+219 SSGTAQVITMN
-230 GNLYENYI
+230 GTDGNKAFDKYI
-238 FNGIDTTISVSEG
+238 LNGLDETIKVTTTG
-251 ENKISNSII
+251 NTISNSVVNSLDKAI
-260 NVVATKELED
+260 N
-270 SEYKNNGIEI
+270 IE
-280 SSGAEL
+280 SGAEL
-286 GLGSTIV
+286 GLESTIV

-328 GYKVDSNTNYTNLNT
+328 GYQVDSNTNYTNLNT

-393 IDGGAGTDTLKL
+393 IDGGSGADTLKL
-405 TKEYT
+405 TKGYT
-410 GAVSD
+410 GAVSN

-428 DGSNTLDISK
+428 DGSNTLDISG

-445 IKGGEFVNGGS
+445 IKGGATGSNKFV
-456 GKNTIKTSTDIGET
+456 TIQNIDGT
-470 LTLVGGKGLS
+470 LTLISGANSTLYL
-480 VNNILV
+480 NNINNAI
-486 LDNSK
+486 DFK
-491 NSIKFDGKLDTS
+491 GKLE
-503 GGDWNIQVN
+503 GKDWNIQIN
-512 NLKGINSV
+512 NLSTDKSI
-520 TLNKEN
+520 TLSN
-526 LNGKAKSLELLTNIS
+526 LNGVAKTLSVDTAVAGETETNNLV
-541 GKTDTKNFV
+541 K
-550 DLLNASGITYAIL
+550 LLNSSGITYAAL
-563 LNNNT
+563 VNGGSQN
-568 SNYKDNLVFN
+568 DNLLFKN
-578 GTTLNNKT
+578 TTLNSKST
-586 IFAINYNDSVTMQ
+586 FSINQYDSVTMQ
-599 GKISGQYAFKPLGT
+599 GKISGQYAFRPLGT
-613 FTPTVKVDSSTIFE
+613 FTPTVKVDSSTTFE

-645 FQVTEG
+645 FKVTGG
-651 ALNLGKLTYKG
+651 ALNLGSLKYENG
-662 DKLVYEGT
+662 KLVYNGT

-675 GYKYTINGNVQLG
+675 GYKYTINGNVNLSFEG
-688 FVGLTNLKSGQK
+688 LENAGLTSGKSIALGNVNN
-700 FNIDQRNDN
+700 NIT
-709 IKVNGSISMPSFLKY
+709 ITGGSLSMPSFLKY
-724 QDGAFVVKSWD
+724 SNGAFVVKTWS

-773 SKDALVGYIST
+773 SKDALVNYIST

-800 NTLLTGSNSN
+800 NTLLTGDNSN

-949 KDKAAKISLMALDVD
+949 KDKATKISLMALDVD

-1046 EGGTLRNTLNVGK
+1046 EDGTLRNTLNVGK

-1181 VVEINKDL
+1181 VVEINKSL
-1189 VSGEDSDIIQ
+1189 ATGEDGDIIQ
-1199 AILGTAGLPNE
+1199 SILSTDGVANE
-1210 LTGSYEEQI
+1210 FADMTQEEQI
-1219 KILNVLKEDT
+1219 KTFKDIANDISS
-1229 KYSTPYAYSNI
+1229 STPYAYSNI

-1322 DSDIGKG
+1322 DSDIGKS
-1329 SLKGNGAYLGAYVK
+1329 SLKGNGAYLGAYLK
-1343 HNVKENI
+1343 HNYSENLQI
-1350 QVIGGIAY
+1350 IGGIAY
-1358 QNNSYESDRVVGDSQ
+1358 QNNSYESDRVAGNSS
-1373 KEFRHAKDYSDNT
+1373 KSYTYSKDYSDNT
-1386 ITGYI
+1386 ITGFI
-1391 SGKYEYKFSDSLVLE
+1391 GGKYEYKLSDSLVLE

-1416 SQDSISENK
+1416 SQDKISENK
-1425 NETLNIETN
+1425 AQILSMEV
-1434 KKSFTTVS
+1434 KKENFTTVS

-1453 TTEKGTVKLKAG
+1453 ATEKGNVKLKVG
-1465 TSLGYLLSGADGKKV
+1465 TSLGYILDGADGKKISSGTYEIDV
-1480 TATMGDAAFDIV
+1480 
-1492 TPDQDKTSVKF
+1492 PNQDKTNVKF

-1510 KESGVLYNI
+1510 KESGVLYNV

>member
-36 YAATIIDKNEKKNI
+36 YAATEINGNLKGEDYT
-50 LHVGIDKNGK
+50 LHLENVNGVNKYFLVEGK
-60 NAYEL
+60 NKYNEEQ
-65 GGSVNAID
+65 ID
-73 GDKLIINGRLEAGN
+73 TDNKVIINGNLTSKHSHTLRIDDTIQNL
-87 NTQSLEIKSEAN
+87 
-99 NITVENNGFID
+99 TVENNGNIE
-110 GVTIGRDYD
+110 GVTIGGNTNQEQT
-119 SIKTNATFINNGII
+119 TNAILNNNGVI
-133 TNEGNALVIYSNKA
+133 TNNDGNAVIVYSKDAKVN
-147 NVSNYG
+147 NYG
-153 IIKAGQNESN
+153 IIKATGQNEKT
-163 QTYNGVVLANGAT
+163 QEYYKGVVLDNGGT
-176 TKNFNNYGIVIDGDG
+176 FNNYGIVIDGDG
-191 KISSVGAS
+191 KISNVGAS
-199 NQQVTMDN
+199 NQQVTMAD
-207 GITYTVKNAVDS
+207 GSSYIVKNAV
-219 SSGTAQAIKMN
+219 SGTTAQTITMN
-230 GNLYENYI
+230 GTSGSNSFTNYI
-238 FNGIDTTISVSEG
+238 LNGIDTTISVSG
-251 ENKISNSII
+251 EENTISNSVI
-260 NVVATKELED
+260 NSLKTGILIETKENTQA
-270 SEYKNNGIEI
+270 K
-280 SSGAEL
+280 L
-286 GLGSTIV
+286 GLTSTTV
-293 NGNIAING
+293 NGNIVINN
-301 GTLTLTDANN
+301 GTLVLNDKNN
-311 KINGNVSG
+311 KINGTIQGDGNSDTIG
-319 TTNNDTIKL
+319 LGYAITDTDSTSLKGILNSTIENLQLSNDT
-328 GYKVDSNTNYTNLNT
+328 
-343 ILKDSGVDT
+343 
-352 LKFSDNENIVNV
+352 NIVNV
-364 TEIKKSRFNGNYI
+364 KELGFNGKYI
-377 GGSEA
+377 GGSGA
-382 DTFIVDGANYT
+382 DTFIVNGANYT
-393 IDGGAGTDTLKL
+393 IDGGAGTDILSLSTAYNSNLSNFKNI
-405 TKEYT
+405 
-410 GAVSD
+410 S
-415 FSGVTNIETLQLG
+415 NIETLQLANTTNEITI
-428 DGSNTLDISK
+428 DSNPA
-438 INGKFTT
+438 NFTT
-445 IKGGEFVNGGS
+445 IKGGTGNDTFVLTGNSGINLIGGS
-456 GKNTIKTSTDIGET
+456 GTNTLKLNNSLESIEYTGVLGAKGEKWN
-470 LTLVGGKGLS
+470 LV
-480 VNNILV
+480 
-486 LDNSK
+486 
-491 NSIKFDGKLDTS
+491 
-503 GGDWNIQVN
+503 VN
-512 NLKGINSV
+512 NLTKGV
-520 TLNKEN
+520 TLTQEN
-526 LNGKAKSLELLTNIS
+526 IEANIESLKIDTGIKTADETTKLVNLLTTYNIE
-541 GKTDTKNFV
+541 
-550 DLLNASGITYAIL
+550 NATF
-563 LNNNT
+563 NNNQ
-568 SNYKDNLVFN
+568 KDILTFT
-578 GTTLNNKT
+578 GTDVKGTRTFT
-586 IFAINYNDSVTMQ
+586 INQGDTVNMSGDITGNYN
-599 GKISGQYAFKPLGT
+599 FKTVGT
-613 FTPTVKVDSSTIFE
+613 FTPTINLSSETIFKDTKITSTNGINFNIKNGE
-627 QNSKVT
+627 QLT
-633 SVDYNGKESGVN
+633 
-645 FQVTEG
+645 
-651 ALNLGKLTYKG
+651 LGTLTYSDSG
-662 DKLVYEGT
+662 FTYSGS
-670 NPFVD
+670 NPFD
-675 GYKYTINGNVQLG
+675 SNTKYTINGDIKLNVT
-688 FVGLTNLKSGQK
+688 GLEKANLIAEKEIGKVTGYS
-700 FNIDQRNDN
+700 NN

-735 EMNPYG
+735 DMNPYG

-753 MLSKYG
+753 MLSNYG
-759 QTGSEAITGALNTW
+759 KNEAITGALNTW
-773 SKDALVGYIST
+773 SKDALVNYITT
-784 GGINQYDFTL
+784 GGINQYDFTLTL

-800 NTLLTGSNSN
+800 NTLLTGDNSN
-810 ISKEFKITGSSGS
+810 ISKKFKITGSSGS

-828 IATSKGLTLAT
+828 IATSERLTLAI

-854 DINFGESS
+854 DINFGDSS

-875 TASTIKNILGNGND
+875 TASTIKNIIGNGND

-932 NTLELN
+932 NTIELN

-1071 TIGGNFS
+1071 TIDGDFS

-1181 VVEINKDL
+1181 VVEINKSL
-1189 VSGEDSDIIQ
+1189 ATGEDGDIIQ
-1199 AILGTAGLPNE
+1199 SILSTDGVANE
-1210 LTGSYEEQI
+1210 FADMTQEEQI
-1219 KILNVLKEDT
+1219 KTFKDIANDISS
-1229 KYSTPYAYSNI
+1229 STPYAYSNI

-1322 DSDIGKG
+1322 DSDIGKS

-1343 HNVKENI
+1343 HNYSENLQI
-1350 QVIGGIAY
+1350 IGGIAY
-1358 QNNSYESDRVVGDSQ
+1358 QNNSYESDRVAGNSS
-1373 KEFRHAKDYSDNT
+1373 KSYTYSKDYSDNT
-1386 ITGYI
+1386 ITGFI
-1391 SGKYEYKFSDSLVLE
+1391 GGKYEYKLSDSLVLE
-1406 PNTRL
+1406 PNTKL
-1411 NITHV
+1411 NITHIN
-1416 SQDSISENK
+1416 QDKISENK
-1425 NETLNIETN
+1425 SQMFSMEV
-1434 KKSFTTVS
+1434 KKESFTTVS

-1453 TTEKGTVKLKAG
+1453 STEKGNVKFKIG
-1465 TSLGYLLSGADGKKV
+1465 TSLGYILDGADGKKISGTYEIDV
-1480 TATMGDAAFDIV
+1480 
-1492 TPDQDKTSVKF
+1492 PNQDKTNVKF

-1510 KESGVLYNI
+1510 KESGVLYNV

-1525 SSKEKEWVVGAGIG
+1525 SSKEKEWVIGAGIG

>member
-73 GDKLIINGRLEAGN
+73 RDKLIINGKLDASN
-87 NTQSLEIKSEAN
+87 QSQSLEISSKAKD
-99 NITVENNGFID
+99 ITVENNGFID
-110 GVTIGRDYD
+110 GVTIGRNYD
-119 SIKTNATFINNGII
+119 SIKTNAKFINNGII

-176 TKNFNNYGIVIDGDG
+176 TKNFNNCGIVIDGDG

-207 GITYTVKNAVDS
+207 GITYTVKNAVNN
-219 SSGTAQAIKMN
+219 SGDMAQTQAIEMN
-230 GNLYENYI
+230 GTDENKAFDKYI
-238 FNGIDTTISVSEG
+238 LNGLETTIEVTSKG
-251 ENKISNSII
+251 NTISNSVVNSLYKAI
-260 NVVATKELED
+260 NIK
-270 SEYKNNGIEI
+270 
-280 SSGAEL
+280 SGAEL
-286 GLGSTIV
+286 GLGSTTV

-328 GYKVDSNTNYTNLNT
+328 GYQVEGNTNYSNLNN
-343 ILKDSGVDT
+343 ILTVSRGIDT
-352 LKFSDNENIVNV
+352 LKFHD
-364 TEIKKSRFNGNYI
+364 NGNTI
-377 GGSEA
+377 DTTQISFAGKFEGGAGA
-382 DTFIVDGANYT
+382 DTFIVNGANYT

-405 TKEYT
+405 TKGYT

-415 FSGVTNIETLQLG
+415 FSGVTNIETLQLANTTNEITI
-428 DGSNTLDISK
+428 DSNPA
-438 INGKFTT
+438 NFTT
-445 IKGGEFVNGGS
+445 IKGGTGNDTFVLTGNSGINLIGGS
-456 GKNTIKTSTDIGET
+456 GTNTLK
-470 LTLVGGKGLS
+470 L
-480 VNNILV
+480 NNSL
-486 LDNSK
+486 
-491 NSIKFDGKLDTS
+491 NSINYAGVLGAEGEK
-503 GGDWNIQVN
+503 WNLVVN
-512 NLKGINSV
+512 NLTKDV
-520 TLNKEN
+520 TLTQGNIKGNIE
-526 LNGKAKSLELLTNIS
+526 SLKIDTGIKTADETTKLVSLLTTYNIE
-541 GKTDTKNFV
+541 
-550 DLLNASGITYAIL
+550 NATF
-563 LNNNT
+563 NNNQADILT
-568 SNYKDNLVFN
+568 FT
-578 GTTLNNKT
+578 GTDVKGTRTFT
-586 IFAINYNDSVTMQ
+586 INQGDTVNMSGNITGNYN
-599 GKISGQYAFKPLGT
+599 FKTVGT
-613 FTPTVKVDSSTIFE
+613 FTPTINLSSGTTFTEGTKI
-627 QNSKVT
+627 T
-633 SVDYNGKESGVN
+633 STNGIKFNIENGK
-645 FQVTEG
+645 QLT
-651 ALNLGKLTYKG
+651 LGTLTYSNNGFTYSGSNPFDSNTRYTITGNIKLNVDGITG
-662 DKLVYEGT
+662 DKLVAGNNLGQVT
-670 NPFVD
+670 NSTYNNNITV
-675 GYKYTINGNVQLG
+675 KGNVDIP
-688 FVGLTNLKSGQK
+688 V
-700 FNIDQRNDN
+700 
-709 IKVNGSISMPSFLKY
+709 FLKY
-724 QDGAFVVKSWD
+724 SNGSFFVKSWREID
-735 EMNPYG
+735 SSEG
-741 NSNNFLETTYNN
+741 SAFLEGTYNN
-753 MLSKYG
+753 MLKQYS
-759 QTGSEAITGALNTW
+759 SNEAIKAALNNW
-773 SKDALVGYIST
+773 SKDGIISYIKGSEIT
-784 GGINQYDFTL
+784 DYTFNLNGQ
-794 DGKTYQ
+794 TYK
-800 NTLLTGSNSN
+800 NTLIANNGL
-810 ISKEFKITGSSGS
+810 SKEFKLEGTTGGS
-823 ITFQN
+823 ITFRD
-828 IATSKGLTLAT
+828 IATSNNLTL
-839 TGGTVNLT
+839 NLT
-847 DGVSIGG
+847 GANQSNILLDENVNIGG
-854 DINFGESS
+854 DINFGNSE
-862 NVNLN
+862 NVNLTI
-867 VNAYYAGG
+867 NAR
-875 TASTIKNILGNGND
+875 STSSTVENILGNDKN

-896 VNITGDSSNGKIDL
+896 VQIVGNNSNDGKIDL

-938 QGSNVG
+938 QGSNVE

-949 KDKAAKISLMALDVD
+949 KNSTSAISLMALDVD

-1199 AILGTAGLPNE
+1199 AILGAAGLPNE

-1229 KYSTPYAYSNI
+1229 KYSTAYAYSNI

-1273 SGKEIKDYYTGATGV
+1273 SGKEIKDYYIGATGV

-1453 TTEKGTVKLKAG
+1453 TTEKGTIKLKTG

-1480 TATMGDAAFDIV
+1480 TATMGDTAFNIA
-1492 TPDQDKTSVKF
+1492 TPDQDKTNVKF

-1510 KESGVLYNI
+1510 KESGVLYNVD
-1519 EGSYIT
+1519 GSYIT

>member
-36 YAATIIDKNEKKNI
+36 YAATEINGNLKGEDYTLHLENVNGVNKYFWTEGKYKYDEEQIDTDNK
-50 LHVGIDKNGK
+50 V
-60 NAYEL
+60 
-65 GGSVNAID
+65 
-73 GDKLIINGRLEAGN
+73 IINGNLTSKHSHTLRIDDTIQNL
-87 NTQSLEIKSEAN
+87 
-99 NITVENNGFID
+99 TVENNGNIE
-110 GVTIGRDYD
+110 GVTIGGNTNQEQT
-119 SIKTNATFINNGII
+119 TNAILNNNGVI
-133 TNEGNALVIYSNKA
+133 TNNDGNAVIVYSKDAKVN
-147 NVSNYG
+147 NYG
-153 IIKAGQNESN
+153 IIKATGQNEKT
-163 QTYNGVVLANGAT
+163 QEYYKGVVLANGG
-176 TKNFNNYGIVIDGDG
+176 NFNNYGIVIDGDG
-191 KISSVGAS
+191 KISNVGAS

-219 SSGTAQAIKMN
+219 SSGKAQAITMN
-230 GNLYENYI
+230 GNSYENYI
-238 FNGIDTTISVSEG
+238 FNGIDTTISVSKGESGG

-260 NVVATKELED
+260 NVVATKMPGASD
-270 SEYKNNGIEI
+270 YKNNGIEI

-286 GLGSTIV
+286 GLGSTTV

-311 KINGNVSG
+311 KINGTIQGNGNS
-319 TTNNDTIKL
+319 DTIGL
-328 GYKVDSNTNYTNLNT
+328 GYAITDTDSTSLKGIVNSTIENLQLSNSSNT
-343 ILKDSGVDT
+343 I
-352 LKFSDNENIVNV
+352 NV
-364 TEIKKSRFNGNYI
+364 TKVKELGFNGKYI
-377 GGSEA
+377 GGTGA
-382 DTFIVDGANYT
+382 DTFIVNGANYT
-393 IDGGAGTDTLKL
+393 IDGGDGADTLSLSTAYNSNLSNFKNI
-405 TKEYT
+405 
-410 GAVSD
+410 
-415 FSGVTNIETLQLG
+415 TNIETLQLANTTNEITI
-428 DGSNTLDISK
+428 GSDPVS
-438 INGKFTT
+438 FTT
-445 IKGGEFVNGGS
+445 IKGGTGNDTFVLTGNSGINLIGGS
-456 GKNTIKTSTDIGET
+456 GTNTLKLNNSLESIEYTGVLGAKGEKWN
-470 LTLVGGKGLS
+470 LV
-480 VNNILV
+480 
-486 LDNSK
+486 
-491 NSIKFDGKLDTS
+491 
-503 GGDWNIQVN
+503 VN
-512 NLKGINSV
+512 NLTKGV
-520 TLNKEN
+520 TLTQEN
-526 LNGKAKSLELLTNIS
+526 IEANIESLKIDTGIKTADETTKLVNLLTTYNIE
-541 GKTDTKNFV
+541 
-550 DLLNASGITYAIL
+550 NATF
-563 LNNNT
+563 NNNQADILT
-568 SNYKDNLVFN
+568 FT
-578 GTTLNNKT
+578 GTDVKGTRTFT
-586 IFAINYNDSVTMQ
+586 INQGDTVNMSGNITGNYNFKTSV
-599 GKISGQYAFKPLGT
+599 
-613 FTPTVKVDSSTIFE
+613 FTPTINLSSETTFNKDTKI
-627 QNSKVT
+627 T
-633 SVDYNGKESGVN
+633 STNGINFNIENGK
-645 FQVTEG
+645 QLT
-651 ALNLGKLTYKG
+651 LGTLTYSNNGFTYSGSNPFDSNTRYTITGNIKLNVDGITG
-662 DKLVYEGT
+662 DKLVA
-670 NPFVD
+670 
-675 GYKYTINGNVQLG
+675 GNNLG
-688 FVGLTNLKSGQK
+688 QVTSSTYNNNITVKG
-700 FNIDQRNDN
+700 NID
-709 IKVNGSISMPSFLKY
+709 IPVFLKY
-724 QDGAFVVKSWD
+724 SNGSFFVKSWREID
-735 EMNPYG
+735 SSEG
-741 NSNNFLETTYNN
+741 SAFLEGTYNN
-753 MLSKYG
+753 MLKQYS
-759 QTGSEAITGALNTW
+759 SNEAIKAALNNW
-773 SKDALVGYIST
+773 SKDGIISYIKGSEIT
-784 GGINQYDFTL
+784 DYTFNLNGQ
-794 DGKTYQ
+794 TYK
-800 NTLLTGSNSN
+800 NTLIANNGL
-810 ISKEFKITGSSGS
+810 SKEFKLEGTTGGS
-823 ITFQN
+823 ITSSD
-828 IATSKGLTLAT
+828 IATSDNLTL
-839 TGGTVNLT
+839 NLT
-847 DGVSIGG
+847 GTNQSNILLDENVNIGG
-854 DINFGESS
+854 DINFGNSE
-862 NVNLN
+862 NVNLTI
-867 VNAYYAGG
+867 NAR
-875 TASTIKNILGNGND
+875 STSSTVKNILGNDKN

-896 VNITGDSSNGKIDL
+896 VQIVGNNSNDGKIDL

-949 KDKAAKISLMALDVD
+949 KNSTSAISLMALDVD

-995 SGKITNVKFGSGNDM
+995 SGKIINVKFGSGNDM

-1059 LSSRSTSSEDSV
+1059 LSSRSTTTNDSV
-1071 TIGGNFS
+1071 TIGGDFS

-1095 VLSNGTS
+1095 ILAKDTS

-1130 IGSNGTL
+1130 VGNSGVL
-1137 LLDTSSVGLNTN
+1137 KLDTSSIGLNTN
-1149 ISFANIEG
+1149 ISLSGIDGIDTIAQIESSFA
-1157 METLAGVESNY
+1157 
-1168 VGYSLVKDSNGNY
+1168 GYNLTKDSNGNY

-1189 VSGEDSDIIQ
+1189 VSGEDSDVIQ
-1199 AILGTAGLPNE
+1199 AILGADGLANE
-1210 LTGSYEEQI
+1210 LNGMSYEEQT
-1219 KILNVLKEDT
+1219 KILRALEEDT
-1229 KYSTPYAYSNI
+1229 KYSVPYAYSNI

-1411 NITHV
+1411 HITHV

-1453 TTEKGTVKLKAG
+1453 ATEKGTIKLKAG

-1480 TATMGDAAFDIV
+1480 TATMGDTAFNIA
-1492 TPDQDKTSVKF
+1492 TPDQDKTNVKF

-1510 KESGVLYNI
+1510 KESGVLYNV

-1525 SSKEKEWVVGAGIG
+1525 SSMEKEWVVGAGIG

>member
-36 YAATIIDKNEKKNI
+36 YAATIIDKNEKENI
-50 LHVGIDKNGK
+50 LYVGANGANTYKWGNNGIYYNID
-60 NAYEL
+60 
-65 GGSVNAID
+65 SSD
-73 GDKLIINGRLEAGN
+73 SKLIINGRLEAGN
-87 NTQSLEIKSEAN
+87 NTQSLEISSNAKDV
-99 NITVENNGFID
+99 TVENNGFID
-110 GVTIGRDYD
+110 GVTVGRDYD
-119 SIKTNATFINNGII
+119 SIKTNAKFINNGII
-133 TNEGNALVIYSNKA
+133 TNEGNALVIYSDQA

-153 IIKAGQNESN
+153 IIKAGKNEGT
-163 QTYNGVVLANGAT
+163 QTYNGVVLVNGAT
-176 TKNFNNYGIVIDGDG
+176 TQNFNNCGIVIDGDG

-219 SSGTAQAIKMN
+219 SSGTAQAITMN
-230 GNLYENYI
+230 GTSGSNSFTNYI
-238 FNGIDTTISVSEG
+238 LNGIDTTISVSG
-251 ENKISNSII
+251 KGNNLSGSVVNSLGNAI
-260 NVVATKELED
+260 NIT
-270 SEYKNNGIEI
+270 
-280 SSGAEL
+280 SGAEL
-286 GLGSTIV
+286 GLGSTTV

-301 GTLTLTDANN
+301 GTLILTDINN

-319 TTNNDTIKL
+319 TTNNDVVKL
-328 GYKVDSNTNYTNLNT
+328 GYQVDSNTNYTNLNT
-343 ILKDSGVDT
+343 ILKGSGVDT
-352 LKFSDNENIVNV
+352 LKFSDN
-364 TEIKKSRFNGNYI
+364 GNTIDTTKISVVGKFEGGI
-377 GGSEA
+377 GA
-382 DTFIVDGANYT
+382 DTFIVNGANYT
-393 IDGGAGTDTLKL
+393 IDGGDGEDTLSLSTAYNSNLSNFKNI
-405 TKEYT
+405 
-410 GAVSD
+410 S
-415 FSGVTNIETLQLG
+415 NIETLQLANTTNEITI
-428 DGSNTLDISK
+428 DSNPA
-438 INGKFTT
+438 NFTT
-445 IKGGEFVNGGS
+445 IKGGTGNDSFVLTGNSGINLIGGS
-456 GKNTIKTSTDIGET
+456 GINTLK
-470 LTLVGGKGLS
+470 L
-480 VNNILV
+480 NNSL
-486 LDNSK
+486 
-491 NSIKFDGKLDTS
+491 NSINYAGVLGAEGEK
-503 GGDWNIQVN
+503 WNLVVN
-512 NLKGINSV
+512 NLTKDV
-520 TLNKEN
+520 TLTQGNIKGNIE
-526 LNGKAKSLELLTNIS
+526 SLKIDTGIKTADETTKLVSLLTTYNIE
-541 GKTDTKNFV
+541 
-550 DLLNASGITYAIL
+550 NATF
-563 LNNNT
+563 NNNQADILT
-568 SNYKDNLVFN
+568 FT
-578 GTTLNNKT
+578 GTDVKGTRTFT
-586 IFAINYNDSVTMQ
+586 INQGDTVNMSGNITGNYN
-599 GKISGQYAFKPLGT
+599 FKTVGT
-613 FTPTVKVDSSTIFE
+613 FTPTINLSSGTTFTEGTKI
-627 QNSKVT
+627 T
-633 SVDYNGKESGVN
+633 STNGIKLNIENGK
-645 FQVTEG
+645 QLT
-651 ALNLGKLTYKG
+651 LGTLTYSNNGFTYSGSNPFDSNTRYTITGNIKLNVDGITG
-662 DKLVYEGT
+662 DKLVAGNNLGQVT
-670 NPFVD
+670 NSTYNNNITVK
-675 GYKYTINGNVQLG
+675 G
-688 FVGLTNLKSGQK
+688 
-700 FNIDQRNDN
+700 NID
-709 IKVNGSISMPSFLKY
+709 IPVFLKY
-724 QDGAFVVKSWD
+724 SNGSFFVKSWGEID
-735 EMNPYG
+735 SSEG
-741 NSNNFLETTYNN
+741 SAFLEGTYNN
-753 MLSKYG
+753 MLKQYS
-759 QTGSEAITGALNTW
+759 SNEAIKAALNNW
-773 SKDALVGYIST
+773 SKDGIISYIKGSEIT
-784 GGINQYDFTL
+784 DYTFNLNGQ
-794 DGKTYQ
+794 TYK
-800 NTLLTGSNSN
+800 NTLIANNGL
-810 ISKEFKITGSSGS
+810 SKEFKLEGTTGGS
-823 ITFQN
+823 ITFRD
-828 IATSKGLTLAT
+828 IATSNNLTL
-839 TGGTVNLT
+839 NLT
-847 DGVSIGG
+847 GTNQSNILLDENVNIGG
-854 DINFGESS
+854 DINFGNSE
-862 NVNLN
+862 NVNLTI
-867 VNAYYAGG
+867 NAR
-875 TASTIKNILGNGND
+875 STSSTVENILGNDKN

-896 VNITGDSSNGKIDL
+896 VQIVGNNSNDGKIDL

-949 KDKAAKISLMALDVD
+949 KNSTSAISLMALDVD

-979 GTIDLS
+979 RTIDLS

-1199 AILGTAGLPNE
+1199 AILGAAGLPNE

-1229 KYSTPYAYSNI
+1229 KYSTAYAYSNI

-1273 SGKEIKDYYTGATGV
+1273 SGKEIKDYYIGATGV

-1453 TTEKGTVKLKAG
+1453 ATEKGTIKLKTG

-1480 TATMGDAAFDIV
+1480 TATMGDTAFNIA
-1492 TPDQDKTSVKF
+1492 TPDQDKTNVKF

-1510 KESGVLYNI
+1510 KESGVLYNV